1 MKNKT
6 KTTKRK
12 HQLWVNVV
20 SVAIPIVVA
29 LLFKVRLPDVEPLSF
44 LPPIYASINGLTALL
59 LVSALI
65 AIKNNKRRLHEGL
78 MKTAIACSLLFLV
91 MYVAYHMTSDPSSYE
106 GPVATLYFSI
116 LISHILLS
124 IIVIPLVLISY
135 VRAFLGEYESH
146 KKIVKFAYPIWLYV
160 AVTGS
165 NCLYYDFT
173 LLRLNFEKNCTATSL
188 YNLVFKRRGSVCNV
202 QSSFGK

>member
-12 HQLWVNVV
+12 YQLWVNVV

-29 LLFKVRLPDVEPLSF
+29 LLFKVRLPNVEPLSF

-160 AVTGS
+160 AVTGVIVYIMIS
-165 NCLYYDFT
+165 PYY
-173 LLRLNFEKNCTATSL
+173 
-188 YNLVFKRRGSVCNV
+188 V
-202 QSSFGK
+202 